1 MPFKKVSS
9 FSIVVLIVALIFVQY
24 VIAQHELVPP
34 DVLEVR
40 PGGYVYADYP
50 GVFDNFEGDGIT
62 IEAWIYL
69 MARPEDGA
77 YTLPEVREGQW
88 IIFAKPASYY
98 VVIRGRNLLSALET
112 HDPEGSS
119 FVHFATAGQPTAKG
133 VPGGGGTIVRL
144 LPEEYPLSLWVH
156 IAYQIG
162 GSKHETN
169 RMYYFDRK
177 YFGKGHK
184 STAIGRTPAPL
195 LIGGTPL
202 VKFKEGAE
210 WGDKYESMS
219 GYIDEVRV
227 SEGWRYG
234 EGKVIQPKRHF
245 SVDVQTIAL
254 WRFAEGPGATAYR
267 DSSGNGYTLAAGG
280 SLSVHPR
287 DKVATTW
294 GRIKRDTF

>member
-1 MPFKKVSS
+1 M
-9 FSIVVLIVALIFVQY
+9 
-24 VIAQHELVPP
+24 
-34 DVLEVR
+34 R
-40 PGGYVYADYP
+40 PK
-50 GVFDNFEGDGIT
+50 
-62 IEAWIYL
+62 
-69 MARPEDGA
+69 DGA

-133 VPGGGGTIVRL
+133 VPGGGGAIVRL
-144 LPEEYPLSLWVH
+144 LPNEYPLSVWVH

-169 RMYYFDRK
+169 RMYYFDHK

-184 STAIGRTPAPL
+184 ATAIGRTPAPL

-210 WGDKYESMS
+210 WGEKYESIK

-234 EGKVIQPKRHF
+234 EGEVIRPKRHF
-245 SVDVQTIAL
+245 SADGQTIAL

-280 SLSVHPR
+280 SLSVYSQG
-287 DKVATTW
+287 KLATTW
-294 GRIKRDTF
+294 GSIKCCAQF

>member
-1 MPFKKVSS
+1 MTFNTA
-9 FSIVVLIVALIFVQY
+9 SIFTLIACFLVVLHTF
-24 VIAQHELVPP
+24 AQPEEVPP
-34 DVLEVR
+34 DVLELR
-40 PGGYVYADYP
+40 PGGYVHADYP
-50 GVFDNFEGDGIT
+50 GVFDNIEGDGIT

-69 MARPEDGA
+69 TARPKDGA

-98 VVIRGRNLLSALET
+98 VVIRGRNLLSALEMR
-112 HDPEGSS
+112 DPEGSS

-133 VPGGGGTIVRL
+133 VPGGGGATVRL
-144 LPEEYPLSLWVH
+144 LPVEYPLSLWVH
-156 IAYQIG
+156 IAYQII

-169 RMYYFDRK
+169 RMYYFGRK

-184 STAIGRTPAPL
+184 ANAIGRTPAPL

-210 WGDKYESMS
+210 WGDKYESMK

-234 EGKVIQPKRHF
+234 EGKVIRPKRHL
-245 SVDVQTIAL
+245 SADAQTIAL
-254 WRFAEGPGATAYR
+254 WRFGEGAGAPSYR
-267 DSSGNGYTLAAGG
+267 DSSGNGYTLTAGG

-287 DKVATTW
+287 DKVVTTW
-294 GRIKRDTF
+294 GNIKRGLPF

>member
-1 MPFKKVSS
+1 MTFNTA
-9 FSIVVLIVALIFVQY
+9 SIFTLIACFLVVLHAF
-24 VIAQHELVPP
+24 AQPEEVPL
-34 DVLEVR
+34 DVLELR

-50 GVFDNFEGDGIT
+50 GVFDNIEGDGIT
-62 IEAWIYL
+62 IEAWVYL

-112 HDPEGSS
+112 RDPKGSS

-133 VPGGGGTIVRL
+133 VPGGGGAIVRL

-156 IAYQIG
+156 IAYQIV

-169 RMYYFDRK
+169 RMYYFDQK

-184 STAIGRTPAPL
+184 ATAIGRTPAPL

-210 WGDKYESMS
+210 WGDKYESMK
-219 GYIDEVRV
+219 GYIDEVRI
-227 SEGWRYG
+227 SEGFRYAPGG
-234 EGKVIQPKRHF
+234 EINVQRHF
-245 SVDVQTIAL
+245 LADAQTIAL
-254 WRFAEGPGATAYR
+254 WRFEEGPGASSYA
-267 DSSGNGYTLAAGG
+267 DASGNDYTLFAGG

-287 DKVATTW
+287 DRVATTW
-294 GRIKRDTF
+294 GSIKRGTF

>member
-1 MPFKKVSS
+1 MPLKKVSS
-9 FSIVVLIVALIFVQY
+9 SSIVVLIVVLIFVQHA
-24 VIAQHELVPP
+24 IAQRELVPT
-34 DVLEVR
+34 DVLELR

-50 GVFDNFEGDGIT
+50 GVFDDIEGDGIT
-62 IEAWIYL
+62 IDAWIYL
-69 MARPEDGA
+69 TARPKDGA

-88 IIFAKPASYY
+88 IIFAKPASYF
-98 VVIRGRNLLSALET
+98 VAIRGRNLLSALET
-112 HDPEGSS
+112 RDPEGSS

-133 VPGGGGTIVRL
+133 APGGGGAIVRL
-144 LPEEYPLSLWVH
+144 QPEEYPLSLWVH
-156 IAYQIG
+156 IAYQIV

-169 RMYYFDRK
+169 RMYYFDRQ

-184 STAIGRTPAPL
+184 ATAIGRTPAPL
-195 LIGGTPL
+195 LVGGTPL

-210 WGDKYESMS
+210 WGDKFESMK

-234 EGKVIQPKRHF
+234 EGKVIHPKRHF
-245 SVDVQTIAL
+245 SVDAQTIAL
-254 WRFAEGPGATAYR
+254 WRFAEGAGAPSYR
-267 DSSGNGYTLAAGG
+267 DSSGNGYTLTAGG

-294 GRIKRDTF
+294 GRIKQNTF